1 MLFKLSIRNM
11 KKSFKDYAIYFLTL
25 VLGVAIFYMFN
36 SIDSQ
41 QAMLEVS
48 QSTRDIIKLMINMLG
63 YISVFVAVVLGLLIV
78 YANNFLINRRKKEF
92 GIYMTLGMGKRQI
105 SKIIL
110 METILVGII
119 SLIVGL
125 IIGIFASQFMSIL
138 VAKMFEADMS
148 KFQFVFSK
156 DACIK
161 TCIYFAVMY
170 VAVMFF
176 NTFTVSRYKL
186 INLLNASKKNE
197 NVKIKNPI
205 ICILVFLGAVAI
217 LGYAYWKVTE
227 DVSSLTTADKILQP
241 ILMGIVGTV
250 AVFWS
255 LSGFII
261 QIVQKM
267 KNVYFKN
274 TNMFVLRQINN
285 KINTMVISMSVICL
299 MLFMTI
305 SILSSSLALRN
316 TMQRELIEMTP
327 VDLNLYKTANLPE
340 KYLQYGTYGKEI
352 TSTAEAM
359 ADSRI
364 SITETLKNNGLDMN
378 VLKDIVEI
386 TVYSTDDLTWKD
398 FFGDKYAEIIKTRY
412 PNLLYNTAEQIVKIS
427 DYNKIAKLYG
437 INQYELNNDEYIVL
451 CDFDSQKELRNEA
464 LKDGNNVLN
473 IAGKQ
478 YKSKY
483 NECKTGYIQMSP
495 NHTNTGIILVPD
507 NCELTESMKK
517 QYLFVANYNADTKE
531 GKEEIEK
538 IFVDDNS
545 ELLQN
550 LDKNGLNI
558 DGRTKIA
565 LMEASVGLA
574 TIVTFIAIYLGI
586 IFLIA
591 SSAILALKQLTDS
604 SDNKQRYTI
613 LRKIG
618 CDEKMINK
626 ALFRQIGIFFGVPLV
641 LAIIHSIFGIQFAIT
656 IMSGLASKKDLLP
669 SAIATVIIIGIIY
682 GIYFLATYLGSKNII
697 KEDE

>member
-1 MLFKLSIRNM
+1 MLFKLSIKNM

-36 SIDSQ
+36 SLDSQ
-41 QAMLEVS
+41 EAMLQVS
-48 QSTRDIIKLMINMLG
+48 NSTRDIIKLMISMLG
-63 YISVFVAVVLGLLIV
+63 YVSVFVAVVLGLLIV

-105 SKIIL
+105 SKIIIL
-110 METILVGII
+110 ETIFVGII

-125 IIGIFASQFMSIL
+125 VIGIFASQFMSVL

-148 KFQFVFSK
+148 NFQFVFSK
-156 DACIK
+156 TACIK
-161 TCIYFAVMY
+161 TCVYFAVMY
-170 VAVMFF
+170 IAVMFF
-176 NTFTVSRYKL
+176 NTMTVSRYKL
-186 INLLNASKKNE
+186 INLLNATKKNE
-197 NVKIKNPI
+197 KVKIKNPI
-205 ICILVFLGAVAI
+205 ISIIVFIGASCL
-217 LGYAYWKVTE
+217 LGYAYWKVTG
-227 DVSSLTTADKILQP
+227 DVHSLTTVDKLLPP
-241 ILMGIVGTV
+241 ILMGITGTIL
-250 AVFWS
+250 VFWS
-255 LSGFII
+255 LSGFIL
-261 QIVQKM
+261 QVVQSI
-267 KNVYFKN
+267 KNIYLN
-274 TNMFVLRQINN
+274 GTNMFVLRQINS
-285 KINTMVISMSVICL
+285 KINTTVISMSVICL

-305 SILSSSLALRN
+305 SILSSSLSLRN
-316 TMQRELIEMTP
+316 TMQRELVEMTP

-340 KYLQYGTYGKEI
+340 SYMKYGKEVRP
-352 TSTAEAM
+352 TKEQM
-359 ADSRI
+359 EDSRI
-364 SITETLKNNGLDMN
+364 PITETLKNNGLDMS
-378 VLKDIVEI
+378 VLKDLIEI
-386 TVYSTDDLTWKD
+386 PVYATNNLTWET
-398 FFGDKYAEIIKTRY
+398 FCADKLEEIKAEFPMLRY
-412 PNLLYNTAEQIVKIS
+412 DTSEMIVKVS

-437 INQYELNNDEYIVL
+437 INQYELKNNEYIMI
-451 CDFDSQKELRNEA
+451 CNYDSMEELRNRI
-464 LKDGNNVLN
+464 LSDGSTIT
-473 IAGKQ
+473 IAGKE

-483 NECKTGYIQMSP
+483 NECKSGFISMSTS
-495 NHTNTGIILVPD
+495 HTNTGIILVPD

-558 DGRTKIA
+558 DGTTKIA

-591 SSAILALKQLTDS
+591 SAAILALKQLTES

-626 ALFRQIGIFFGVPLV
+626 ALFRQIGIFFGLPLI
-641 LAIIHSIFGIQFAIT
+641 LAIIHSIFGIQFAMT
-656 IMSGLASKKDLLP
+656 VMEGLASSEDLLP
-669 SAIATVIIIGIIY
+669 SIVATVVIIGAIY
-682 GIYFLATYLGSKNII
+682 GAYFIATYLGSKNII
-697 KEDE
+697 KEEE